1 MKIGFIGFG
10 NMGQALGT
18 GFILKNA
25 VEAEQIYV
33 YDKYQKDLKNNS
45 EFSGV
50 NICSSEIDLVEKVD
64 MVIIAVKP
72 NTVEEVI
79 ERIKEALV
87 NKVLVSLVVNYLF
100 DQYEQILMPEI
111 HHISI
116 LPNIPV
122 SVGEGAIVYE
132 NKHSL
137 TDDELKAFTAVFSKI
152 ALLQEVNTNN
162 MGIAGTITA
171 CGPALASMFIEALS
185 DAAVKHGLPRELSY
199 NLVSQ
204 MLVGTGKLQLD
215 TATHPAVIKDK
226 VCSPGGTTIKA
237 VAALEK
243 NGFRNAVIEAV
254 CAACKK
260 SEELGKK

>member
-18 GFILKNA
+18 GLILKNA

-33 YDKYQKDLKNNS
+33 YDKYQKDFKNNS
-45 EFSGV
+45 EFKGA
-50 NICSSEIDLVEKVD
+50 NICSSEIDLVERVN

-79 ERIKEALV
+79 ERIKEVLV
-87 NKVLVSLVVNYLF
+87 NKVLVSLVVNYTF
-100 DQYEQILMPEI
+100 DHYEQILMPDT

-137 TDDELKAFTAVFSKI
+137 TDREFQAFTEVFSKV
-152 ALLQEVNTNN
+152 ALLQEVSTSNL
-162 MGIAGTITA
+162 GIAGTITA
-171 CGPALASMFIEALS
+171 CGPALTSMFVEALS

-204 MLVGTGKLQLD
+204 MIVGTGKLQLD
-215 TATHPAVIKDK
+215 TTTHPALIKDK
-226 VCSPGGTTIKA
+226 VCSPGGTTILG
-237 VAALEK
+237 VTTLEK
-243 NGFRNAVIEAV
+243 NGFRGAVIDGIDAI
-254 CAACKK
+254 CKK
-260 SEELGKK
+260 